1 MSLYLDASVL
11 IPLVVEEDASALV
24 ETALR
29 NARQELIAS
38 EYAAAEAASG
48 VSRLVRM
55 EQLTPAAAA
64 EALADLDAWRLGSTA
79 AVDIEASDV
88 RLAHIYVRRFETKLR
103 AGDAMHL
110 AVCRRLGATLMTLDQ
125 GLKVAAD
132 MLGVACAD
140 P

>member
-11 IPLVVEEDASALV
+11 IPLIVEEDASAQV
-24 ETALR
+24 EAALR
-29 NARQELIAS
+29 GARQPLITS

-79 AVDIEASDV
+79 AVDIEGSDV

-103 AGDAMHL
+103 VGDAMHL
-110 AVCRRLGATLMTLDQ
+110 ALCRRLDATLMTLD
-125 GLKVAAD
+125 GALKVAAG
-132 MLGVACAD
+132 MLGIACTA